1 MKWVVLI
8 VLIGYSAKSDAQT
21 WAEWMR
27 QKKTQRKY
35 LAQQIAALQVY
46 FEYGKQGY
54 SIADRGLDFIR
65 SGKNGEYKLHHD
77 YFTSLQAVNPAT
89 KNWQKVASIIIGQLQ
104 ILKLTKASL
113 NNSIQNGQLTSSEI
127 ASCRNNID
135 NLLSDC
141 LHLVEELVS
150 LISPTEHQMKDN
162 ERIQRIEAL
171 YAEMQDQ
178 KTFAMSFCGDMEL
191 LTTGRMIESIET
203 KRSGISN
210 GVK

>member
-8 VLIGYSAKSDAQT
+8 LLISHSIKSDAQT

-35 LAQQIAALQVY
+35 LIQQIAALQVY

-54 SIADRGLDFIR
+54 DIADRGLGFIR
-65 SGKNGEYKLHHD
+65 SRKNGEYKLHQD
-77 YFTSLQAVNPAT
+77 YFTSLQAVNPAI
-89 KNWQKVASIIIGQLQ
+89 KNWQKVVSIIVGQLQ
-104 ILKLTKASL
+104 ILKLTKEAL
-113 NNSIQNGQLTSSEI
+113 NNSIDNGQLTSSEI
-127 ASCRNNID
+127 ASCRNTID

-141 LHLVEELVS
+141 LNVVEELVN

-191 LTTGRMIESIET
+191 LTTRRMIESIET
-203 KRSGISN
+203 KRSRILNGI
-210 GVK
+210 K